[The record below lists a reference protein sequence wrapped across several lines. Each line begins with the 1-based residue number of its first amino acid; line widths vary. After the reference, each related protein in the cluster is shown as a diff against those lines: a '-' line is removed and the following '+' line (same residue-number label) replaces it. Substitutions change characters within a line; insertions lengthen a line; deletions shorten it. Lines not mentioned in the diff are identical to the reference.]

1 MSHLTRWANR
11 AFFSNVPLD
20 YKKELD
26 GIMSKSKTE
35 CETVVFDFDGTLISK
50 DTAMEFTKWLTLKSL
65 PRTTLMLAVI
75 PIMLLLIRFSGTQK
89 FGYNMA
95 CYISMAF
102 QKKSLF
108 TLRSEFIK
116 HLFSNVGAIVYQQ
129 GLAEL
134 VDHQK
139 KGRKVVI
146 LSGCPMW
153 LLHGLIKHI
162 GIKDTQV
169 IGSKFK
175 LVNGAM
181 VIDKHCYQSRK
192 LAMAKQAGLSFDGWF
207 MGYSDSQAD
216 IPFLNLCHHKVLVNA
231 SAKNTVGFKKK
242 LSQPIHHREWVE

>member
-1 MSHLTRWANR
+1 MPELTGWANR
-11 AFFSNVPLD
+11 AFFSNVPLG
-20 YKKELD
+20 YKREFG
-26 GIMSKSKTE
+26 GIMWKNKAESE
-35 CETVVFDFDGTLISK
+35 IVVFDFDGTLISK

-65 PRTTLMLAVI
+65 PRTILMLAVI

-116 HLFSNVGAIVYQQ
+116 HLFSKVGAIVYQQ

-134 VDHQK
+134 IDHQK

-153 LLHGLIKHI
+153 LLHGLIKYM
-162 GIKDTQV
+162 GIKNTQV

-175 LVNGAM
+175 LVNGALL
-181 VIDKHCYQSRK
+181 IDKHCYQSRK
-192 LAMAKQAGLSFDGWF
+192 LTMAKQAGLNFDGWF

-231 SAKNTVGFKKK
+231 SVKNTAGFEKR
-242 LSQPIHHREWVE
+242 LSQPIHKREWID